1 MTFPKIKDDADMGRT
16 ILAVDDDP
24 MYIDLVADVAA
35 SQQYEV
41 ISAPNGATALN
52 LLMKHHVDLIVSD
65 VDMPV
70 MDGLAFHTT
79 LRRDERFSA
88 IPFVFLTGTTNPKAL
103 DYITDHAEARHIPKG
118 NLVTELTAL
127 LEQFQNSREPS

>member
-1 MTFPKIKDDADMGRT
+1 MGRT